1 MQRRQWFGT
10 KRPSL
15 EQDLYETFDRE
26 NVTLV
31 DLTRPGIDRF
41 DERGTVTADGERR
54 EYHVVILS
62 CFHDSSYVNVFMV
75 YSPQAPTVLS
85 NRPPIIEIQ
94 VNWIVDAISNMR
106 DEVV

>member
-54 EYHVVILS
+54 E
-62 CFHDSSYVNVFMV
+62 
-75 YSPQAPTVLS
+75 
-85 NRPPIIEIQ
+85 
-94 VNWIVDAISNMR
+94 
-106 DEVV
+106 